1 MTNEVF
7 LTARQAWGEWAGLR
21 ARRDRFKRFV
31 YGDQWS
37 DPVTLPDGRT
47 VSEYEAMASSGA
59 HPLTNNL
66 LRQIVKTV
74 VGRYR
79 TDVATEGRSGGLA
92 DIVSMN
98 SLDELDA
105 RALEEFLIS
114 GCAIQRITAEKRAEG
129 NGVWVDNVSPDRF
142 FVNSFTDPRGHDIE
156 LVGMLHDMSLGEVL
170 IRFGG
175 GNRRREKRL
184 AAIYSES
191 ALTGGFLTSCGCE
204 DFDVAA
210 RADRCRV
217 VEVWTLDSVE
227 LLACHDRRAAR
238 LVLADAS
245 ERDRVESINARR
257 RRLGQ
262 PTIAVQRRRSVR
274 WRGSWFAPDG
284 TLLATQLSPYS
295 HGSHPFC
302 LKLYPLIDGE
312 VHPFIEDIV
321 DQQRNINRSITLID
335 HILGTSA
342 KGALLYPIESL
353 PRGVE
358 LNDVAAMFSRPGAVI
373 PVSQTRTQTM
383 PQLLSTSANP
393 AAAQL
398 LRIEMEM
405 MEKVSG
411 VSSALQGQNVEGLG
425 GSARLYAAQAE
436 NAAAAMRDIFDT
448 FTSFRT
454 SRNAKALASAINKPA
469 GAGVDKRRKEP
480 SAKGEKPD

>member
-79 TDVATEGRSGGLA
+79 ADVATEERSGGLA
-92 DIVSMN
+92 DIASMN

-129 NGVWVDNVSPDRF
+129 NGVWVDNVAPDRF

-191 ALTGGFLTSCGCE
+191 ALTGGFLTGCGCE

-257 RRLGQ
+257 RDSG
-262 PTIAVQRRRSVR
+262 
-274 WRGSWFAPDG
+274 
-284 TLLATQLSPYS
+284 
-295 HGSHPFC
+295 
-302 LKLYPLIDGE
+302 
-312 VHPFIEDIV
+312 
-321 DQQRNINRSITLID
+321 
-335 HILGTSA
+335 
-342 KGALLYPIESL
+342 
-353 PRGVE
+353 
-358 LNDVAAMFSRPGAVI
+358 SRP
-373 PVSQTRTQTM
+373 
-383 PQLLSTSANP
+383 
-393 AAAQL
+393 
-398 LRIEMEM
+398 
-405 MEKVSG
+405 
-411 VSSALQGQNVEGLG
+411 
-425 GSARLYAAQAE
+425 
-436 NAAAAMRDIFDT
+436 
-448 FTSFRT
+448 
-454 SRNAKALASAINKPA
+454 
-469 GAGVDKRRKEP
+469 
-480 SAKGEKPD
+480 